1 MKLQQ
6 IRYLLAIVDN
16 DFNITIAAENL
27 YTSQPGISKQIRM
40 LEDELGVQLFVR
52 RGKRIAALTPAGE
65 RAVERGRRILQEVAN
80 IRGLA
85 DELRGD
91 STGKLRLATTHT
103 QARYVLPPVIR
114 GFRGEHPDV
123 VFDIH
128 QGTSEQLAA
137 MSNAG
142 EVDFVIATS
151 SESLFPE
158 LIRLPVYQW
167 DRVLLVPEAHP
178 LARHE
183 SPPSLAEL
191 ARHPLVTYIHSDRPE
206 SSLIRTFQTQGLAPD
221 IAFTA
226 RDADVIKTY
235 VRMGLGVGLVAA
247 MAVEDGTDDDLVAID
262 ARHLFPRLTTWI
274 GFPKE
279 SLLRGYQMDF
289 LNRLGPHL
297 APERIEQARQ
307 CDSQAE
313 VDALFADV
321 KLPVETHLPA
331 PPRRKLAGC

>member
-6 IRYLLAIVDN
+6 LRYLLAIVDN
-16 DFNITIAAENL
+16 DFNITTTAESL

-40 LEDELGVQLFVR
+40 LEDELGVELFVR
-52 RGKRIAALTPAGE
+52 RGKRIEALTHAGD
-65 RAVERGRRILQEVAN
+65 RAVERGRRILQEVDN

-85 DELRGD
+85 EELRGD
-91 STGKLRLATTHT
+91 PGGSLRLATTHT
-103 QARYVLPPVIR
+103 QARYVLPPIIR
-114 GFRGEHPDV
+114 GFRREHPDV

-128 QGTSEQLAA
+128 QGTSEQLAN
-137 MSNAG
+137 MSNTG

-158 LIRLPVYQW
+158 LTLLPVYRW
-167 DRVLLVPEAHP
+167 DRVLLVPRDHP
-178 LARHE
+178 LAHRE
-183 SPPSLAEL
+183 SPPEMAEL
-191 ARHPLVTYIHSDRPE
+191 AEHPLVTYVHSDRPE
-206 SSLIRTFQTQGLAPD
+206 SSLVRSFQVQGLSPD

-247 MAVEDGTDDDLVAID
+247 MAVEDGTDDDLVAMD

-274 GFPKE
+274 GFPKG
-279 SLLRGYQMDF
+279 SLLRGYQLDF
-289 LNRLGPHL
+289 LGRLGPHL
-297 APERIEQARQ
+297 NAERIEQARE
-307 CDSQAE
+307 CDTQAE
-313 VDALFADV
+313 VDALFANV

-331 PPRRKLAGC
+331 PPPHRLAGC